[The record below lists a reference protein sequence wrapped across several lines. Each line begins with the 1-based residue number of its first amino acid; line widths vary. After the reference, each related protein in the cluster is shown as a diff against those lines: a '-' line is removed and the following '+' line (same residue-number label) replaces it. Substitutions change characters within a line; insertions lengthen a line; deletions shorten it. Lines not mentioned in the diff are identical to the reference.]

1 MALRRKKHQSTHE
14 RSQHVKQILLLGA
27 VVSACLSCGA
37 TGQNLSEIELPAP
50 EICFGLRSIVEPEAL
65 AVCSA
70 LDASQRIRAREL
82 AEQWLTSAPTSSAA
96 HYTLAEVL
104 LTVEGNVLRAL
115 FHLNQAEANSKIRS
129 FDQMVGAGTDLP
141 EGSAPETPLWH
152 YLTLNQ
158 LSSVHQLIGNQEESL
173 RYLDALAE
181 AYGVDLEPYKG

>member
-104 LTVEGNVLRAL
+104 LTVEGNVPRAL

-129 FDQMVGAGTDLP
+129 FDQMIEAGTDLP
-141 EGSAPETPLWH
+141 EGDRK
-152 YLTLNQ
+152 
-158 LSSVHQLIGNQEESL
+158 SV
-173 RYLDALAE
+173 
-181 AYGVDLEPYKG
+181 V